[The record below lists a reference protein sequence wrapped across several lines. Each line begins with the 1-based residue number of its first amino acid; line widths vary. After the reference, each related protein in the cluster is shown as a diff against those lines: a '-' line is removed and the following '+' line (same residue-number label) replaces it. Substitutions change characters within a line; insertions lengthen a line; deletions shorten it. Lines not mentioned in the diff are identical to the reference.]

1 MSCIRTRRSCP
12 KLSDSFPTLAE
23 GHRKTALG
31 VSFLEERMR
40 SLAAGSHWGADY
52 FPDVPVVTQDG
63 KTLKFYA
70 DVVDASA
77 CFRR

>member
-1 MSCIRTRRSCP
+1 
-12 KLSDSFPTLAE
+12 
-23 GHRKTALG
+23 
-31 VSFLEERMR
+31 MR
-40 SLAAGSHWGADY
+40 SLTAGSHWGANY
-52 FPDVPVVTQDG
+52 FSDVPVVTEDG

>member
-1 MSCIRTRRSCP
+1 MPQVRGLKITNTVR
-12 KLSDSFPTLAE
+12 
-23 GHRKTALG
+23 
-31 VSFLEERMR
+31 SFLEERMR
-40 SLAAGSHWGADY
+40 SLAAGSHWGANY